1 MPDGGKRA
9 PEARRGEPEGHGGQ
23 ARDPGDAE
31 PPRGPPRRDPE
42 GVPGPHRGGHPGRR
56 GVCVGFAPG
65 RRASA
70 DRVTDTRSAP
80 RPPCDSWSTRTSPTP
95 RWVSCAVGAPTPPP
109 PRGRRDAVP
118 RRHLMRGGGD
128 EEVLARARL
137 ENRVLVTADK
147 DFGDLIFARRDSA
160 PGVLLVRSRS
170 AQPARKVDLAMR
182 VVDGLGETLV
192 GSFVVAGEAGSR
204 VRRMG

>member
-1 MPDGGKRA
+1 MRFLVDENFPYPAVDQLR
-9 PEARRGEPEGHGGQ
+9 
-23 ARDPGDAE
+23 
-31 PPRGPPRRDPE
+31 
-42 GVPGPHRGGHPGRR
+42 HRGH
-56 GVCVGFAPG
+56 
-65 RRASA
+65 
-70 DRVTDTRSAP
+70 
-80 RPPCDSWSTRTSPTP
+80 
-95 RWVSCAVGAPTPPP
+95 
-109 PRGRRDAVP
+109 DAVAV
-118 RRHLMRGGGD
+118 RDLMRGATD